1 MLDTLLT
8 GNWCLLLW
16 CIAQQCYET
25 VFPLTAKGI
34 YVCYFRPV
42 KKLRFLRWESV
53 QHAALILR
61 IKIPLNLSGFGIA
74 VIRYPNGECTF
85 TSTDE
90 WSDELTSGRVE
101 HSKRSSGKLVNTRS
115 SRETGWLCLFRWV
128 GNVHSWNRLTLL
140 FRWVLK
146 FCSVETGWLCLFRLV
161 GNVLSCV
168 KSLLSIN
175 YLCAFPSTH
184 VSDD

>member
-1 MLDTLLT
+1 MSL
-8 GNWCLLLW
+8 
-16 CIAQQCYET
+16 IVVYRST
-25 VFPLTAKGI
+25 VLRNCFFFPLTAKGI

-90 WSDELTSGRVE
+90 
-101 HSKRSSGKLVNTRS
+101 
-115 SRETGWLCLFRWV
+115 
-128 GNVHSWNRLTLL
+128 
-140 FRWVLK
+140 
-146 FCSVETGWLCLFRLV
+146 
-161 GNVLSCV
+161 
-168 KSLLSIN
+168 
-175 YLCAFPSTH
+175 
-184 VSDD
+184 